1 MRNRLGRFGQL
12 ALKRILAPLLYRHR
26 PIGLS
31 SGKLYLYLEALYST
45 RSVPGAVVEI
55 GCHLCGTAALGHQM
69 LRKLGSARDYVCVDT
84 FGGFVESQFDREQ
97 ELGGP
102 VEKRDAFAA
111 NDIRLAR
118 KILRLHGADSV
129 KLIQANISSLAVER
143 LPEPISVCLIDVDLY
158 EPTRDALEKVYGR
171 MSQGGVIL
179 VDDCGGA
186 TEKWRS
192 DRAFHE
198 FVARE
203 WSEHRVEF
211 GMGIIRLAPALP
223 GHDHR

>member
-1 MRNRLGRFGQL
+1 MRNRLGRFAQL

-31 SGKLYLYLEALYST
+31 SGKLYLYLDALHST
-45 RSVPGAVVEI
+45 RTVPGAVVEI

-69 LRKLGSARDYVCVDT
+69 LRKLACAKDYVCVDT
-84 FGGFVESQFDREQ
+84 FGGFVEAQFDREQ

-118 KILRLHGADSV
+118 RILSLHGADSV
-129 KLIQANISSLAVER
+129 KLIRADISSLAAER
-143 LPEPISVCLIDVDLY
+143 LPAPISVALIDVDLY
-158 EPTRDALEKVYGR
+158 EPTRDALEKVHGR
-171 MSQGGVIL
+171 MSKGGVIL

-203 WSEHRVEF
+203 AVEHRVEF
-211 GMGIIRLAPALP
+211 GMGIIRLTPAPL
-223 GHDHR
+223 GRDGR